1 MARPR
6 LFDRL
11 KARYEAVLQGDYRE
25 VTVSMPEPVKRYTPE
40 DVAALRAR
48 LKMSQGEF
56 AVLLN
61 VSPKTVE
68 SWEQGLRPP
77 SAAAARLLQIVENP
91 EAFSC
96 VVRDREKIAAAT
108 SGA

>member
-11 KARYEAVLQGDYRE
+11 KTRYEAVLEGKYRE
-25 VTVSMPEPVKRYTPE
+25 VTVTMPDPVKRYTPE

-77 SAAAARLLQIVENP
+77 GAAAARLLQVLENP
-91 EAFSC
+91 DAFIQ
-96 VVRDREKIAAAT
+96 VVREREKMAAAV
-108 SGA
+108 SSL

>member
-11 KARYEAVLQGDYRE
+11 KTRYEAVLGGEYRE
-25 VTVSMPEPVKRYTPE
+25 VTVVMPEPVKRYAPQE
-40 DVAALRAR
+40 VAALRGR
-48 LKMSQGEF
+48 LKMSQAEF

-77 SAAAARLLQIVENP
+77 GAAAARLLQVVEDP
-91 EAFSC
+91 DAFTC
-96 VVRDREKIAAAT
+96 VVRDRERMAAAVG
-108 SGA
+108 S